1 MPVTLLLTMALLHPV
16 SDSVDIL
23 TSDSLVR
30 MMLRKLDLEA
40 GSDTGSGGPF
50 ARPVQTT
57 ILLILQSDDLSS
69 LSKGDLTIKVK

>member
-40 GSDTGSGGPF
+40 GSDTGSGGPL